1 MITPQSYNSY
11 QYTYNLGPPR
21 REKRITASPKEIKHI
36 TVAALLIVAIGFSI
50 GLYENYFGGTFYWTY
65 AMMSV
70 FAAMLAVSML
80 THEYAHKVMAQKS
93 GMWAEF
99 RLTTWGTVLTF
110 ICIFLPIRMIAPG
123 AMMIAGT
130 PNGEEIVKIS
140 VVGPMANM
148 IFAAAFLGVAFS
160 PIPHVWSLLF
170 FFVAYINAFMAIFNL
185 IPFGI
190 LDGYKIFSMNKKV
203 WAIAFSVSVVLTAV
217 TIIYGNIL

>member
-1 MITPQSYNSY
+1 
-11 QYTYNLGPPR
+11 
-21 REKRITASPKEIKHI
+21 
-36 TVAALLIVAIGFSI
+36 
-50 GLYENYFGGTFYWTY
+50 
-65 AMMSV
+65 
-70 FAAMLAVSML
+70 
-80 THEYAHKVMAQKS
+80 
-93 GMWAEF
+93 
-99 RLTTWGTVLTF
+99 
-110 ICIFLPIRMIAPG
+110 
-123 AMMIAGT
+123 MIAGT